1 MVFIQEIICLKNDEA
16 YVINFDAYNSIGAY
30 WVALCVN
37 DENTTYFDSFG
48 VEHVPK
54 EIKNQFILYQFIF
67 S

>member
-1 MVFIQEIICLKNDEA
+1 MVFIQEIICLKKDGE
-16 YVINFDAYNSIGAY
+16 YVINFDEYNSIGAY
-30 WVALCVN
+30 WGALYVN